1 MPERRDRK
9 PAASSPPTSSLAASR
24 EDSHGPGARPERD
37 PPLDRGAADAGQRG
51 RFLGEWVDVG
61 GVIDVESAAR
71 EETLDAPVD
80 GGEQPRH
87 LLVGGSAAWNSRLP
101 SSPSAKTP
109 SKRRVWKWTFSWRP
123 PPKRWITV
131 TAPIRPSRTPVRAAR
146 RRSNPSTARTAT

>member
-1 MPERRDRK
+1 MLACRIEALEVRLAR
-9 PAASSPPTSSLAASR
+9 PARGEPGGVGLAA
-24 EDSHGPGARPERD
+24 ELIDAGAGARPERD

-131 TAPIRPSRTPVRAAR
+131 TAPLRPSRTPVRRAR
-146 RRSNPSTARTAT
+146 RR